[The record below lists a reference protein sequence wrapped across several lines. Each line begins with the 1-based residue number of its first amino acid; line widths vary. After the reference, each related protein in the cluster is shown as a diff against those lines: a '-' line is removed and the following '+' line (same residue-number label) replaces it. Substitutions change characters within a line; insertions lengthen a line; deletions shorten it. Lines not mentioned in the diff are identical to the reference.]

1 MFFDI
6 YITYEN
12 TLFAKF
18 QSIQTS
24 FTFDID
30 APIVDTIIDN
40 MFFHPDD
47 HADMSHSNALRL
59 FKHNENMDGYKVTWN
74 NSLQFGLIIDFIAAD
89 LSFR

>member
-30 APIVDTIIDN
+30 ASIIDIIIDD
-40 MFFHPDD
+40 MFFHSND
-47 HADMSHSNALRL
+47 HVDISHSNALRL
-59 FKHNENMDGYKVTWN
+59 FKYNKNMNEYKVTRD
-74 NSLQFGLIIDFIAAD
+74 NSL
-89 LSFR
+89 